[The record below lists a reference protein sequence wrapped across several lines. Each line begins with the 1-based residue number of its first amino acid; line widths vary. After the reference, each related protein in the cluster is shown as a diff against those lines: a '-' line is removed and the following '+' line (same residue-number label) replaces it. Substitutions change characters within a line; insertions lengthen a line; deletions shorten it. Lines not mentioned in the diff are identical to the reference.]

1 MLRFQ
6 ILCWSGL
13 RKLERKSE
21 RAKEEIAE
29 FLDKIQDKY
38 GLRDWQM
45 EKILKQIIS
54 ENYELY

>member
-1 MLRFQ
+1 
-6 ILCWSGL
+6 
-13 RKLERKSE
+13 LERKSE